1 MTPRQQFVAARLA
14 YVAVVLLATLSDLHP
29 SSDLAAAA
37 ERLARAFTLDLS
49 WRDAVDGL
57 RNVALF
63 AGLGAVWVVTSLTGR
78 VEREVRQAALVGLA
92 LSASVEGLQVFS
104 PVRIASIVD
113 VTTNTAGAL
122 VGAVAT
128 AMLIAGTQRSRG
140 ARSYLGV
147 PMWLVAGGYVGAVLV
162 EALVPL
168 FDSVPLPDI
177 AGGPLSSLRVV
188 VRSTAPLSLDPG
200 RLFDVLLFAPAGFL
214 AVLFFAERGT
224 GARKAWGWVAAG
236 GALLVFGAELA
247 HGAIRLTIR
256 WEAAALHAAALA
268 AGAWVA
274 ARWLAPLTQALRGAG
289 RARAAIAAYAI
300 ILAVWAW
307 RPFLLQT
314 DLDAIATQLTPS
326 HLMPLAALG
335 GRVDVFSA
343 LHVAQQFLLYVPL
356 GAVLAVWPLRLAG
369 RWSHLWPA
377 LALAAVLEVGHIA
390 LAGRFFDVTNA
401 LLACAGLGL
410 GWVAVRRS
418 GFRPYGAALPA
429 IPRPGPRPRARP

>member
-1 MTPRQQFVAARLA
+1 MTPRQQFVTARLA
-14 YVAVVLLATLSDLHP
+14 YVAIILLATLSDLGF
-29 SSDLAAAA
+29 SGDLAAAGQ
-37 ERLARAFTLDLS
+37 RLARAFTPDLG

-92 LSASVEGLQVFS
+92 LSACVEGLQVFS

-113 VTTNTAGAL
+113 VATNTAGAL
-122 VGAVAT
+122 AGAVAT
-128 AMLIAGTQRSRG
+128 AFLIAGAQRSRG

-147 PMWLVAGGYVGAVLV
+147 PMWLLAGGYVAAVLI

-177 AGGPLSSLRVV
+177 EGGPLSSLRVV

-214 AVLFFAERGT
+214 AVLLLAERGI
-224 GARKAWGWVAAG
+224 GARKSWAWVAAG
-236 GALLVFGAELA
+236 GAVAACVAELA
-247 HGAIRLTIR
+247 HGTIRLTIR
-256 WEAAALHAAALA
+256 WEAAALHAVAIG
-268 AGAWVA
+268 AGAWAA

-289 RARAAIAAYAI
+289 RARAAVAAWAVVLAI
-300 ILAVWAW
+300 WAW
-307 RPFLLQT
+307 RPFVPQT
-314 DLDAIATQLTPS
+314 DLQQVADQLTLE
-326 HLMPLAALG
+326 HLVPLASLG
-335 GRVDVFSA
+335 GREDVFSA
-343 LHVAQQFLLYVPL
+343 LHVAQQFLLYLPL
-356 GAVLAVWPLRLAG
+356 GALLAVWPLRLSG

-377 LALAAVLEVGHIA
+377 LALAAVLELGHVA

-429 IPRPGPRPRARP
+429 PARPSPRPGARR